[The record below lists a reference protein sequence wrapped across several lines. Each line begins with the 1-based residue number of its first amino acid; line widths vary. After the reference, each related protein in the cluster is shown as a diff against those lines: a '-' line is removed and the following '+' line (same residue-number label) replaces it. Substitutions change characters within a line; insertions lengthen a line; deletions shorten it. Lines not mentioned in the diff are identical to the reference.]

1 MFSAMEKP
9 PLPDFEA
16 MQAQAAAAEKRRR
29 EGLIRR
35 LSEFLSREAN
45 GDSEHP
51 AAIAEKSLVAGNH
64 EVALRYLSSE
74 IDIAAEQGD
83 EARRGELMRW
93 KVSLTQ
99 R

>member
-1 MFSAMEKP
+1 MEKP

-16 MQAQAAAAEKRRR
+16 MRAQSAAAEQKRR

-35 LSEFLSREAN
+35 LSEFLARES
-45 GDSEHP
+45 GGESEHP
-51 AAIAEKSLVAGNH
+51 AAVAEKSLVAGNY
-64 EVALRYLSSE
+64 EVAVRYLSGE
-74 IDIAAEQGD
+74 IDKATETGD

-93 KVSLTQ
+93 KVGLTQ

>member
-1 MFSAMEKP
+1 MYPAMEKP
-9 PLPDFEA
+9 PLPDFDA
-16 MQAQAAAAEKRRR
+16 MQAQTAAAEKKRR

-35 LSEFLSREAN
+35 LSEFLSRES
-45 GDSEHP
+45 GGESEHP
-51 AAIAEKSLVAGNH
+51 AAVAEKSLAAGNV
-64 EVALRYLSSE
+64 EVAVRYLSSE
-74 IDIAAEQGD
+74 IDKAAEQGD

>member
-1 MFSAMEKP
+1 MFEGPEIVDGMK
-9 PLPDFEA
+9 
-16 MQAQAAAAEKRRR
+16 AQQMAAEGKRR

-35 LSEFLSREAN
+35 LSEFLEREAA
-45 GDSEHP
+45 GDERHP
-51 AAIAEKSLVAGNH
+51 AALAEKSLVAGNY
-64 EVALRYLSSE
+64 EVAIRYLSSE
-74 IDIAAEQGD
+74 IDKAAEKGD